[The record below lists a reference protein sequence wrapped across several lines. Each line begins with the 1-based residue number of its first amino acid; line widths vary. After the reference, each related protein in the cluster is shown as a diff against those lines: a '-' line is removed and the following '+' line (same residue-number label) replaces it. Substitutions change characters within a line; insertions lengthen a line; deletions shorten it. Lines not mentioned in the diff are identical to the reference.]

1 MDWQQFL
8 DGWHPRG
15 DLYDDFPPRH
25 LDDLQPAL
33 LNETGLLNAVAVA
46 ARVLEI
52 VAQRGGTRLD
62 SGHFTSLL
70 SRVRDVLPT
79 SAKNHC
85 DEEAKRI
92 LQWLE
97 TADRVD
103 EENLADSGLP
113 PELDVMM
120 ASDIE
125 SRVSVAR
132 FAIDEDYALELE
144 YFDEERQVWPRVYCT
159 PVAIHGLE
167 EAPSDNGGE
176 QGKSEPSD
184 DGEADDE
191 DRALEDVE
199 LVVDQAGQTRHIS
212 VQSIRWLMPVNQRQT
227 RSSTIDEEDAPEP
240 ADVLDFPGDTSS

>member
-8 DGWHPRG
+8 EGWHPRG

-33 LNETGLLNAVAVA
+33 LNETGLVNAVAVA

-70 SRVRDVLPT
+70 SRVRDVLPK

-97 TADRVD
+97 TADRID
-103 EENLADSGLP
+103 EDDLADSGLP

-120 ASDIE
+120 ASDIK
-125 SRVSVAR
+125 SRVSVAQ

-144 YFDEERQVWPRVYCT
+144 YFDEERQVWPRIYCK

-167 EAPSDNGGE
+167 EEA
-176 QGKSEPSD
+176 SEDESD
-184 DGEADDE
+184 DH
-191 DRALEDVE
+191 ALEDVE
-199 LVVDQAGQTRHIS
+199 LVVDQAGQTRHIP

-227 RSSTIDEEDAPEP
+227 RSSTIDEGDAPEP

>member
-1 MDWQQFL
+1 MDWQQLL

-33 LNETGLLNAVAVA
+33 LNETALLNAVAVA
-46 ARVLEI
+46 ARVLEV
-52 VAQRGGTRLD
+52 VAQRGGTRLE
-62 SGHFTSLL
+62 SSHFTSLL
-70 SRVRDVLPT
+70 SRVQDVLPT

-97 TADRVD
+97 SADRVD
-103 EENLADSGLP
+103 EEDLADSGLP

-120 ASDIE
+120 ASDIK

-144 YFDEERQVWPRVYCT
+144 YFDEERQVWPRAYCE
-159 PVAIHGLE
+159 PVAINGLE
-167 EAPSDNGGE
+167 EEA
-176 QGKSEPSD
+176 SD
-184 DGEADDE
+184 DGESDDE

-199 LVVDQAGQTRHIS
+199 LVVDQAGETRHIP

-240 ADVLDFPGDTSS
+240 ADVLDFPGDTDS